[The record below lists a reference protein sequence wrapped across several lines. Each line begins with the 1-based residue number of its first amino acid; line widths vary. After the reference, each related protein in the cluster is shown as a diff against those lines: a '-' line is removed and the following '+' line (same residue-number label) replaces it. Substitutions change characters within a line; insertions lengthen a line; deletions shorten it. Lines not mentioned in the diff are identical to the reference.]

1 MLEPI
6 FLSTVPIRTFVCNAP
21 ATSASGFFFARGH
34 RLFLITSRHVL
45 IDEPSQHY
53 PDRLEIEM
61 HVDKMNLTEMTVVSV
76 PLIDHGERQW
86 RQAIDGSGD
95 VDVAAVEI
103 DKNRL
108 PENAN
113 YYAFTPQHLIAAHE
127 HLPKDVEIGSSLL
140 VVGYPLGFHD
150 SLHHLPV
157 ARQASVASS
166 YGLRFQGAGY
176 FLTDARTHQGTSGSP
191 VVMRSSCTVRELGD
205 LNWILLGIHSAR
217 IDISNR
223 DAGLNEAL
231 GLNCAWY
238 ADILLTLTE
247 GGILRS

>member
-6 FLSTVPIRTFVCNAP
+6 FLSTAPIRTFVCGAP
-21 ATSASGFFFARGH
+21 ATNASGFFFARGH

-53 PDRLEIEM
+53 PDRLEIEV
-61 HVDKMNLTEMTVVSV
+61 HVDNMNLTKMAVVSI
-76 PLIDHGERQW
+76 PLFDHGECQW
-86 RQAIDGSGD
+86 RQATDGSGD

-103 DKNRL
+103 DKGRL
-108 PENAN
+108 PENAT
-113 YYAFTPQHLIAAHE
+113 YYPFTPQHLIAAQQ
-127 HLPKDVEIGSSLL
+127 HLPRGVEVGSLLL
-140 VVGYPLGFHD
+140 VVGYPLAFHD

-166 YGLRFQGAGY
+166 HGLRFQGNGY

-191 VVMRSSCTVRELGD
+191 VVMRSSSTIPELGN

-223 DAGLNEAL
+223 DSGLNEAL

-247 GGILRS
+247 EGILRS